1 MNNENAFILAT
12 STGEGISELF
22 LELGADAVLPC
33 ASTDSLSDGDF
44 ASAILAS
51 GSRCVLL
58 LPNGESAYE
67 SAEGAARSCDSIR
80 VSAEGA
86 ARSCD
91 SIRVSVLPTRSFA
104 EGYAALAAMPRGE
117 STGQLY
123 RAALPGISSV
133 TSIDIVR
140 EWGQGCFFGQYSA
153 ISHGERYS
161 LAGSAEAALLE
172 SVERLFDKEK
182 HRIITL
188 IVGKGVTN
196 ARRVFVTER
205 LMEIYPDAQIIVYIG
220 GQTATEYY
228 IALR

>member
-1 MNNENAFILAT
+1 MNKENAFILAT

-80 VSAEGA
+80 VS
-86 ARSCD
+86 
-91 SIRVSVLPTRSFA
+91 VLPTRSFA

-117 STGQLY
+117 SIGELY

-133 TSIDIVR
+133 TPIDIVR

-172 SVERLFDKEK
+172 SVERLFDKDK

>member
-67 SAEGAARSCDSIR
+67 SAEGAARSCH
-80 VSAEGA
+80 
-86 ARSCD
+86 

-117 STGQLY
+117 STAELY